1 MVTLLKYCIEWKADM
16 LKNLFKAT
24 KINPYSHDCISNV
37 QCNLQIGLLT
47 RHEGRKVLLEKLL
60 QHISLPQTHVLQL
73 VSLCY

>member
-1 MVTLLKYCIEWKADM
+1 MVSLLEYCMEWKADM
-16 LKNLFKAT
+16 LKDLLKAT
-24 KINPYSHDCISNV
+24 KIDPYSHDCIFNV
-37 QCNLQIGLLT
+37 QCNSQKGLLT